1 MKTEI
6 QNQLH
11 QLALKRSTPFCYSC
25 YKAAPSGCCN
35 TCGSDDLMRLVE
47 GVGCEYGTDWI
58 IKHILETEL
67 TPVDLEAAFEQS
79 VRECYP
85 EETTVGWMKFDT
97 VTLLKEQD
105 PVSWRCALS
114 EYESQ
119 EIEDGNIITFDN
131 SSTYFYVYDVEK
143 LKLDK
148 VINP

>member
-11 QLALKRSTPFCYSC
+11 LLALKRSTPFCYSC
-25 YKAAPSGCCN
+25 YKTAPSGCCK
-35 TCGSDDLMRLVE
+35 TCDSDDLMRLVE

-58 IKHILETEL
+58 IKRILETEL
-67 TPVDLEAAFEQS
+67 TPVDLEKTFEQF

-85 EETTVGWMKFDT
+85 EETTVGWVKFDT

-105 PVSWRCALS
+105 PVSWQFALS

-119 EIEDGNIITFDN
+119 EAEEGNIISFDN
-131 SSTYFYVYDVEK
+131 GSNYYPRSEVEG
-143 LKLDK
+143 LLEYLE
-148 VINP
+148 